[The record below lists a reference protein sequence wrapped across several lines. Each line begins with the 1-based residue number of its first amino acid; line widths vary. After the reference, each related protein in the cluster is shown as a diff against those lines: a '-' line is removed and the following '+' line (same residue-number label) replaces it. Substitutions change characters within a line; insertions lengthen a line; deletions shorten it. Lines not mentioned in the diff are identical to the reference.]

1 MLSMS
6 PYIVF
11 NGEAREALT
20 FYQSVFGG
28 DLHTTT
34 FSEFGGPAGSE
45 QEIMHGQL
53 TTSSFVLMASDN
65 PDKTSPRG
73 PGNVTICLWGDDVD
87 TGRAWFAALAEG
99 AQVNMDFAEQ
109 IWGDWYGDVTD
120 RFGVSWGINVTKRA

>member
-65 PDKTSPRG
+65 PEKTSPRG
-73 PGNVTICLWGDDVD
+73 PDNVTICLWGDDVD
-87 TGRAWFAALAEG
+87 TGRAWFASLAEG

-120 RFGVSWGINVTKRA
+120 RFGVSWGINVAKRA